1 MPTGQRK
8 DPYKNHRFLVEI
20 DGITQAGFRE
30 VAGINSSQD
39 PIEYREGNEPPT
51 VRKLPG
57 LIKHGNVT
65 LKSGITDSMDLFNWR
80 KQVEDG
86 KIKEARKNM
95 AVVVLDDEG
104 KTARRWEFSAAWPT
118 KFEAPALNATA
129 NEIAIESVEIAHE
142 GVKQTK

>member
-1 MPTGQRK
+1 MATGERK

-30 VAGINSSQD
+30 IGGISTSTD
-39 PIEYREGNEPPT
+39 VIEYRVGNAPT
-51 VRKLPG
+51 YMSKLPG
-57 LIKHGNVT
+57 LTKHTNLV
-65 LKSGITDSMDLFNWR
+65 LKSGITDSMEMFNWR

-86 KIKEARKNM
+86 KIKDARKNM

-104 KTARRWEFSAAWPT
+104 QTAKRWEFSAAWPS

-129 NEIAIESVEIAHE
+129 NEVAIETVEIVYE
-142 GVKQTK
+142 TVKQTK